1 MGTITLTCTTSVT
14 NIWFYVSN
22 ILGGGELQM
31 ELLLHYIIFNVYIY
45 VESLKSIQW
54 MKNTQ
59 KHVENIITNVF
70 K

>member
-1 MGTITLTCTTSVT
+1 MGTITLTCTTSVA
-14 NIWFYVSN
+14 NIWFYVFK
-22 ILGGGELQM
+22 ILGEKKLQM
-31 ELLLHYIIFNVYIY
+31 ELLLHNIIFNVYIY